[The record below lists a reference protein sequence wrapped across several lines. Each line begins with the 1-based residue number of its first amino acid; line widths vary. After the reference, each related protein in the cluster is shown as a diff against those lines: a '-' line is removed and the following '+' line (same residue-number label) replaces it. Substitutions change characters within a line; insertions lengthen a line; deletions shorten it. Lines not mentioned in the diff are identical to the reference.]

1 MAIQVCCW
9 WDTRPYVSPLP
20 AVCVCALSNGT
31 CLRAFPFFSALYRST
46 IGVVVVVVAK
56 YSRPWRVQ
64 IGLLSTVFYRKS
76 CIRWCERASERARAS
91 LFLSRCN
98 RGEATEGGIG
108 NIFFFL
114 LILVV
119 ALFFWFLRGAWFT
132 FDRLWT
138 HHSSCRVHITLAT
151 CWLPIALCS
160 LSLSLCLRSPLFF
173 TRFSLAFLSVHPPP
187 SVRADRWKRKRRN
200 PPSQYG
206 QQQHVW
212 KKRGKISANF
222 FLQSVCAVLVKLL
235 FYSFSDAPG
244 SSHHTYRD

>member
-160 LSLSLCLRSPLFF
+160 LSLSLSLS
-173 TRFSLAFLSVHPPP
+173 SLASFL
-187 SVRADRWKRKRRN
+187 
-200 PPSQYG
+200 
-206 QQQHVW
+206 
-212 KKRGKISANF
+212 
-222 FLQSVCAVLVKLL
+222 
-235 FYSFSDAPG
+235 YSF
-244 SSHHTYRD
+244 